1 MTEFV
6 EVKTSDLTGAA
17 LDWAV
22 AKAEGLPALIYPS
35 EPPYIYIDL
44 PGRGCGPYHPS
55 HNWSQGGPLIESEEL
70 TVEPSA
76 WDWNGACVLWRAH
89 QEGESAYFEHTN
101 LLVAAMRAIAHAKLG
116 DTVSVPKELL
126 S

>member
-6 EVKTSDLTGAA
+6 SVKTAELSGSA

-22 AKAEGLPALIYPS
+22 AKAEEIELSLVGDHPHVFVDGLIAGAYRPS
-35 EPPYIYIDL
+35 TD
-44 PGRGCGPYHPS
+44 
-55 HNWSQGGPLIESEEL
+55 WSQAGPLIEDREL

-76 WDWNGACVLWRAH
+76 WDWRGVCVLWRA
-89 QEGESAYFEHTN
+89 QEEGEDTYFEHTN
-101 LLVAAMRAIAHAKLG
+101 LLVAAMRAVAYAKLG
-116 DTVSVPKELL
+116 ETVSVPKELL